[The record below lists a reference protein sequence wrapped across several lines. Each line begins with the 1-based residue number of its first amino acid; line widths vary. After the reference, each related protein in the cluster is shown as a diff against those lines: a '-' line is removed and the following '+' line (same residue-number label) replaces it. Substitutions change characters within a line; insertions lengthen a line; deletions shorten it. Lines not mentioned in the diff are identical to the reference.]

1 MTRPFSQ
8 RASRGTAARQSRRA
22 WRASLRS
29 AYADNPELGDAIIYF
44 ISVIFAVITITASG
58 IALYQQW
65 GKLAVGPFAG
75 GAVASLVLALV
86 VRHRR
91 RAYPAPAAVDPTST
105 STLTSNPAVPT
116 SPAAAAPRLPRWRWT
131 ARIVIAVAVFIGA
144 TAIPL
149 GLEVLWRSDGDPGSH
164 VQPEVLTIERGG
176 QAVAKGKDPYH
187 EVTTPNGKT
196 IYHPKGQPVYE
207 GFLPYLPLMTV
218 FGLPSD
224 RKHDVVLTDARIFF
238 SLATLLVTAAALWLC
253 PAGGRRKMRAM
264 QVLAILPT
272 AALPLAT
279 GGDDMPVAAFLLL
292 AMVLAQR
299 RQPFA
304 SGVVLGI
311 VSSMKF
317 TAWPLA
323 ALALFAARNK
333 KGERRPLQMFLGMLV
348 VAGPVV
354 VPFAL
359 RGPWAFFDNV
369 VLFPLGLSGVNS
381 PAASP
386 LPGHL
391 IVAAFPFL
399 HRALPLSVGL
409 VGGALLA
416 WHLWRR
422 PPQTTA
428 QVCALAGVVMSVII
442 LLAPAT
448 RIGYLLYPIN
458 FFVWAYLFA
467 EIEPNPKSLEVEEP
481 IAAVADGGGAVPI
494 LSFSG

>member
-1 MTRPFSQ
+1 MLRHLSQ
-8 RASRGTAARQSRRA
+8 RRGQAIAARRAMVVTWRRTL
-22 WRASLRS
+22 SS
-29 AYADNPELGDAIIYF
+29 TYAQNPEVGDAILYF

-58 IALYQQW
+58 ITLYQQW
-65 GKLAVGPFAG
+65 GKLAVGPFAAG
-75 GAVASLVLALV
+75 GVASLVLAYV
-86 VRHRR
+86 VRRR
-91 RAYPAPAAVDPTST
+91 RGRSGTAGGDSIAEPTS
-105 STLTSNPAVPT
+105 
-116 SPAAAAPRLPRWRWT
+116 AAASPLPTGDPRLPRWRWT
-131 ARIVIAVAVFIGA
+131 VRIVIATCVFAGA

-187 EVTTPNGKT
+187 EVTTPDHKV
-196 IYHPKGQPVYE
+196 IYHPKGQPLYE

-224 RKHDVVLTDARIFF
+224 RHHDVVLTDARIFF
-238 SLATLLVTAAALWLC
+238 SLVTLIVTGCALWLC

-279 GGDDMPVAAFLLL
+279 GGDDMPVAALLLL
-292 AMVLAQR
+292 ALVLAQR
-299 RQPFA
+299 RQSFA
-304 SGVVLGI
+304 AGLVLGI

-323 ALALFAARNK
+323 ALALFAARGK
-333 KGERRPLQMFLGMLV
+333 KGDRRPGTMFLGMLV

-369 VLFPLGLSGVNS
+369 VLFPLGLSGVTS

-391 IVAAFPFL
+391 IVAAFPVL
-399 HRALPLSVGL
+399 HRAQPLSVGL
-409 VGGALLA
+409 VGGMLLA
-416 WHLWRR
+416 LHLRRR
-422 PPQTTA
+422 PPQTVA
-428 QVCALAGVVMSVII
+428 QVCTVSGVVMSVII

-467 EIEPNPKSLEVEEP
+467 QLEPQPKGRWAEEP
-481 IAAVADGGGAVPI
+481 SVTVATGGDAPP
-494 LSFSG
+494 LLTFSR